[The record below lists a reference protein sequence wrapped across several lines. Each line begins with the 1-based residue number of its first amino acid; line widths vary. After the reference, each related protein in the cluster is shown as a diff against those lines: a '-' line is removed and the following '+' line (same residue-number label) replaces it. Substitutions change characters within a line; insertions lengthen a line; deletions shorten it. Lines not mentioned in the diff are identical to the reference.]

1 MKSSPDMPNNAIK
14 GGRPSPATSLEASA
28 VSSVPSA
35 LSNAGVK
42 RREEI
47 IRFERLAVRYQ
58 RGPEV
63 LNDVNFTLKSGSF
76 SFLTG
81 PSGAGKTTLL
91 DVINLNLRP
100 SRGFIH
106 LFGQDCALF
115 DKAERAQYKRRIGL
129 ISQDVNLIDHLSV
142 FENVALPLRVS
153 GQHQSAY
160 REDVVELLKWVGLG
174 GRLQSRP
181 ATLSGG
187 EKQRAAIAR
196 AVISKPD
203 ILIAD
208 EPTGNV
214 DSVIAHRLMHLF
226 GEMNRMGATIFIA
239 THDGQLARHHAGD
252 IYHIQDGTVKH
263 LDNPAGTGA
272 GGL

>member
-14 GGRPSPATSLEASA
+14 TDRSPT
-28 VSSVPSA
+28 PSA
-35 LSNAGVK
+35 LSMQSVK

-47 IRFERLAVRYQ
+47 IRFERLAVRYG

-63 LNDVNFTLKSGSF
+63 LKDINFTLRSGSF

-91 DVINLNLRP
+91 ELINLNLRP

-115 DKAERAQYKRRIGL
+115 SKAERAKYKRRIGV

-142 FENVALPLRVS
+142 FENVALPLRVK
-153 GQHQSAY
+153 GQPQSSY
-160 REDVVELLKWVGLG
+160 RQDVIELLQWVGLG
-174 GRLQSRP
+174 GRLQALP

-196 AVISKPD
+196 SVISKPD

-214 DSVIAHRLMHLF
+214 DSEIAHRLMHLF
-226 GEMNRMGATIFIA
+226 GEMNRVGATIFIA
-239 THDGQLARHHAGD
+239 THDARLAHQHAGD
-252 IYHIQDGTVKH
+252 IYNIQNGQIRIQSDRRDVKEEMF
-263 LDNPAGTGA
+263 
-272 GGL
+272 